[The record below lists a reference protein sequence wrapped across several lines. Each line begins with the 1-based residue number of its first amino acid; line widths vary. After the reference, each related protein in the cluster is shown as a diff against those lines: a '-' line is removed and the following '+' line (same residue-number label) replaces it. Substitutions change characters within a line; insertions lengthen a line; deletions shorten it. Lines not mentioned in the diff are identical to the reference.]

1 VARNVTTLC
10 FSRRFVPAEV
20 LEAFLQQTPRLS
32 TLIYDCRS
40 VCTGALPLSILRQ
53 GLNHI
58 QDSLTTLVVRYGN
71 YVDAF
76 LDTEPFVGVIDGSL
90 GSLRK
95 FSSLTNLKIP
105 LAVLYG
111 RDTPPSDAL
120 PLVEMLP
127 LNLEHLT
134 IPNGSWNDEAFIL
147 HHMRPFLAGLCRTAT
162 PHLQEFV
169 LDSSDSYWVKP
180 GSGPSYNPEIDLGD
194 LCKRQGLKFT
204 HRRG

>member
-1 VARNVTTLC
+1 MR
-10 FSRRFVPAEV
+10 
-20 LEAFLQQTPRLS
+20 
-32 TLIYDCRS
+32 
-40 VCTGALPLSILRQ
+40 
-53 GLNHI
+53 
-58 QDSLTTLVVRYGN
+58 
-71 YVDAF
+71 F

-95 FSSLTNLKIP
+95 FSSLTNLKIS

-111 RDTPPSDAL
+111 RDTPPSGAL

-127 LNLEHLT
+127 LNFEHLT

-147 HHMRPFLAGLCRTAT
+147 HHIRPFLADLCRTAT

-180 GSGPSYNPEIDLGD
+180 RARPSYNPEI
-194 LCKRQGLKFT
+194 
-204 HRRG
+204 